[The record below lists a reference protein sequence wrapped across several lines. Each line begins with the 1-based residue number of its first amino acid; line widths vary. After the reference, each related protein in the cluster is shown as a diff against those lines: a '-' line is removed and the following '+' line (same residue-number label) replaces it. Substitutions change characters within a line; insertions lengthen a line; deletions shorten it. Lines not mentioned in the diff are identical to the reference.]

1 VAVDFEALERR
12 LVQEL
17 ALVGSASA
25 ATLRARLGVS
35 QPTFSRLAG
44 RLGDRLL
51 VAGRASTTRYAARRD
66 AQGLADRLQVYEI
79 GDAGRARRLARLHA
93 VLPEGYYVEANDG
106 EVANGF
112 HRDLPYFLHD
122 LRPAGF
128 LGRLLPRQ
136 HPELELP
143 SDVRLWSSNDVLRY
157 VSRLGWNLPG
167 NLIVGDDALQRY
179 LDSAAAPL
187 PVVELRERRR
197 RYPKLALEVLQLGAP
212 GSSAGGEQPK
222 FLATRAPATA
232 VLVKFS
238 PRGHDA
244 RSRRQ
249 ADLLIAEHLAL
260 RVLETHGEQTSR
272 SQLVVTPEQVFLEVE
287 RFDRLPGGGRRGVIS
302 LLALDAEYL
311 GRMKTW
317 TDSVERLAAA
327 GHVPETAVESSRV
340 RELFGRLIGN
350 TDMHPGNLSFMARGT
365 SILGLSPV
373 YDMLPAFYAGTQGNA
388 GEPELQLAAPSPA
401 DAGVWDRA
409 SRAAIDLWQAVAD
422 ESDISA
428 SFRRVARGNQVRVEA
443 FREVARRLPG

>member
-1 VAVDFEALERR
+1 VAVDFDALERR
-12 LVQEL
+12 LLQEL
-17 ALVGSASA
+17 ALVGSGSA
-25 ATLRARLGVS
+25 ADLRARLGVS
-35 QPTFSRLAG
+35 QPTFSRLVG

-51 VAGRASTTRYAARRD
+51 VAGRASSTRYAARRT
-66 AQGLADRLQVYEI
+66 AQDLADRLQVYEI
-79 GDAGRARRLARLHA
+79 DDDGRARRLARLHA
-93 VLPEGYYVEANDG
+93 VLPEGYYVEAHERD
-106 EVANGF
+106 VANGF

-157 VSRLGWNLPG
+157 VSRWGWNLPG
-167 NLIVGDDALQRY
+167 NLIVGDEALQRY
-179 LDSAAAPL
+179 LDAAATPM
-187 PVVELRERRR
+187 PAIEPRERKR
-197 RYPKLALEVLQLGAP
+197 RYPQLATEVLQFGAP

-222 FLATRAPATA
+222 FLATRAPDTQ

-238 PRGHDA
+238 PRGDDA

-260 RVLETHGEQTSR
+260 RVLEAHGEQTSG

-287 RFDRLPGGGRRGVIS
+287 RFDRLPGGGRQGVLS
-302 LLALDAEYL
+302 LLAIDAEYL

-317 TDSVERLAAA
+317 TDSVQRLAAA
-327 GHVPETAVESSRV
+327 GHVPETSIESTRV

-365 SILGLSPV
+365 SVLGLSPV

-388 GEPELQLAAPSPA
+388 EEPELQLAAPSPA

-409 SRAAIDLWQAVAD
+409 SRAAIDLWQAVAG
-422 ESDISA
+422 ESGVSA
-428 SFRRVARGNQVRVEA
+428 SFRRVARDNQGRVEA
-443 FREVARRLPG
+443 YREVARRLPS